1 MLTPRVSYSKPGVT
15 LLEHD
20 EHNKKQQDVKDE
32 GVINKQVGTESVL
45 AFGNL
50 TSSLSGVEFIT
61 YAFGRLANLAD

>member
-1 MLTPRVSYSKPGVT
+1 MMNIT
-15 LLEHD
+15 
-20 EHNKKQQDVKDE
+20 KKQQDVKDE